1 MNTIKAPGDAILQ
14 QVVSGNQRVPGVVAM
29 ATDRNGVIYEGAA
42 GKRVL
47 GQDADMT
54 TDTVFS
60 IWSTTKAI
68 TGTAV
73 LQLVEEGKVD
83 LDAPA
88 KAYAPEIGKL
98 QVLDG
103 FDDAGKPRLRAP
115 KRDITTRML
124 LLHTAGLGYDIFNEH
139 YLRLAQEHGQPAVG
153 TASRAALNTPLLF
166 DPGEAWEYGS
176 NIDWAGQV
184 VEGATGKRLGEV
196 MQERIFAP
204 LGMAD
209 TAFAMTP
216 SMRSR
221 LARIH
226 QREAD
231 GSLTPLNDFEL
242 PQEPEVHMGGHGLYS
257 TVGDYCR
264 FIRMWLN
271 DGAGEGGRVLER
283 ETVLM
288 AEKNGLGEMK
298 IKGLPG
304 VIPSLSNYAEFF
316 PGQPKGLSRDKRST
330 ASSKTCC
337 APRIACPNCSDY
349 FSSGPKSW
357 ALSFM
362 VNDVE
367 APTGRP
373 AGALA
378 WAGLANLFYWI
389 DRQNGIGGFW
399 ATQIF
404 PFADPASVAG
414 YIDFETAVYRGLM
427 LKNAA

>member
-1 MNTIKAPGDAILQ
+1 MSTNIKTSGDAVLQ
-14 QVVSGNQRVPGVVAM
+14 QAVSGSQRVPGVVAM
-29 ATDRNGVIYEGAA
+29 ATDRNGTIYEGAT

-54 TDTVFS
+54 TDSVFA
-60 IWSTTKAI
+60 IFSTTKAI

-73 LQLVEEGKVD
+73 LQLHEEGKLD

-88 KAYAPEIGKL
+88 KTYAPEIGKL

-103 FDDAGKPRLRAP
+103 FGADGQPKLRAP

-124 LLHTAGLGYDIFNEH
+124 LLHTAGLGYDIFNEQ
-139 YLRLAQEHGQPAVG
+139 YLRLAQEHGQPSVT
-153 TASRAALNTPLLF
+153 TASKAALNTPLLF
-166 DPGEAWEYGS
+166 DPGEAWEYGT

-184 VEGATGKRLGEV
+184 VEGVAGKRLGEV

-221 LARIH
+221 LARVH
-226 QREAD
+226 QRAAD

-271 DGAGEGGRVLER
+271 DGAGEGGRVLKR

-288 AEKNGLGEMK
+288 AEKNGLGDMK

-316 PGQPKGLSRDKRST
+316 PGQ
-330 ASSKTCC
+330 
-337 APRIACPNCSDY
+337 
-349 FSSGPKSW
+349 PKSW

-399 ATQIF
+399 ATQIL
-404 PFADPASVAG
+404 PFADPVSVTG
-414 YIDFETAVYRGLM
+414 YIDFETAVYQRLT

>member
-1 MNTIKAPGDAILQ
+1 MNSAIKAPGDAILQ
-14 QVVSGNQRVPGVVAM
+14 QVVSGDQRVPGVVAM
-29 ATDRNGVIYEGAA
+29 ATDRNGIIYEGAA

-47 GQDADMT
+47 GQDTDMT
-54 TDTVFS
+54 TDSVFA

-88 KAYAPEIGKL
+88 KTYAPDIGKL

-103 FDDAGKPRLRAP
+103 FDAAGQPKLRAP

-139 YLRLAQEHGQPAVG
+139 YLRLAQEHGQPGVA
-153 TASRAALNTPLLF
+153 TASKAALNTPLLF
-166 DPGEAWEYGS
+166 DPGEQWEYGS
-176 NIDWAGQV
+176 NIDWAGQI
-184 VEGATGKRLGEV
+184 VEGVAGKRLGEV

-209 TAFAMTP
+209 TAFTMTP

-221 LARIH
+221 LARTH

-271 DGAGEGGRVLER
+271 DGAGEAGRVLKR

-316 PGQPKGLSRDKRST
+316 PGQS
-330 ASSKTCC
+330 
-337 APRIACPNCSDY
+337 
-349 FSSGPKSW
+349 KSW
-357 ALSFM
+357 ALTFM

-399 ATQIF
+399 ATQIL
-404 PFADPASVAG
+404 PFADPVSVSG
-414 YIDFETAVYRGLM
+414 YVDFETAVYQGLRF
-427 LKNAA
+427 KNAA